1 MKIKYVFIGLLSFC
15 IVFVV
20 GICDLIDVG
29 HGYKGSMTSEGIY
42 DTRTNREYGQPYNIE
57 KYFVD
62 KYNETVTFYEDKT
75 LRVYIEN
82 VENFNQ
88 KKLNDYINSKKGIV
102 DQFQKIDGT
111 CTIVACLGLVNYYG
125 NVLGE
130 AEITD
135 SNEDM
140 FVNIWDA
147 CKKKG
152 YTTKNSGT
160 ENGMVNNCV
169 SKAFDIYDVSRHGN
183 TEWYY
188 LLKKTRKSI
197 DNGQPILFDLIDH
210 STVAIGYTTF
220 NYSYEKKEK
229 YGFLNKKIRNVT
241 KTGTESFIILNDG
254 CRFDES
260 GYESYF
266 PTSNIGNIR
275 DGMQV
280 CLTPSD

>member
-29 HGYKGSMTSEGIY
+29 HYYNGSMTAEGIY
-42 DTRTNREYGQPYNIE
+42 NNRPNNKLTEGNNIEEYFIE
-57 KYFVD
+57 KYNKTVEFNEDVD
-62 KYNETVTFYEDKT
+62 K
-75 LRVYIEN
+75 RVCISD
-82 VENFNQ
+82 VENFDQNV
-88 KKLNDYINSKKGIV
+88 LNDYINEQKGFKEEK
-102 DQFQKIDGT
+102 DKIDGT
-111 CTIVACLGLVNYYG
+111 CTIVACLGIVNYYG

-135 SNEDM
+135 STSDM

-152 YTTKNSGT
+152 YTTKKSGT

-169 SKAFDIYDVSRHGN
+169 SKAFDTYDISRHGN

-197 DNGQPILFDLIDH
+197 DNRQPLVFDLIDH

-220 NYSYEKKEK
+220 KYTYEKKEK
-229 YGFLNKKIRNVT
+229 YGFLGMKTRTVT
-241 KTGTESFIILNDG
+241 KEGTESFIILNDG
-254 CRFDES
+254 WKFDNS

-280 CLTPSD
+280 CLTPKD